1 MKYGM
6 REMLPSD
13 YPACR
18 ALWES
23 TPGVRL
29 VAADSC
35 QAIASFLQRNPGISF
50 VCMEGDALIGTSL
63 CGHDGRRGY
72 IYMWP

>member
-1 MKYGM
+1 MEL

-18 ALWES
+18 GLWES

-29 VAADSC
+29 VAADSGE
-35 QAIASFLQRNPGISF
+35 ALASFLQRNPGMSF
-50 VCMEGDALIGTSL
+50 VASA
-63 CGHDGRRGY
+63 RSSYRPASRGSAKRAY
-72 IYMWP
+72 KNATCSW